1 MGFQNS
7 KYDEVNYPHRRCYG
21 SYGDHYDSSF
31 INVSENLKKFYTE
44 HRESVIDFIN
54 SIKEQ
59 SKNYRVFT
67 KSYADHL
74 LTKEISEEF
83 ANTICSIL
91 NDDIWGCYLYKN
103 SIKFYTK
110 KYDAEIIYKFNTN
123 DESYNKYL
131 NSHYSQKTINKCII
145 NVSEKLNRIEYK
157 EYSFELKILSYNDDV
172 IDSVISTYYDSF
184 KKHINKKFKISYK
197 SGKLTFYFD

>member
-7 KYDEVNYPHRRCYG
+7 KYDEVNY
-21 SYGDHYDSSF
+21 DSSF
-31 INVSENLKKFYTE
+31 INVNENLKNFYKTY
-44 HRESVIDFIN
+44 REGVNDYIN

-67 KSYADHL
+67 KEYNNIV
-74 LTKEISEEF
+74 TKNIVEEF
-83 ANTICSIL
+83 ANTICYIID
-91 NDDIWGCYLYKN
+91 DDIWGCYLFKN
-103 SIKFYTK
+103 KITFYTK
-110 KYDAEIIYKFNTN
+110 KYDEEIIYKFNTN

-131 NSHYSQKTINKCII
+131 NSHYKQEAINKCIV

-157 EYSFELKILSYNDDV
+157 EYSFELEILPCDNDV